1 MNITVYLGANA
12 GNDPALRDAV
22 RALGRWIGESGNAL
36 VYGGSKNGLMGALA
50 ESVLAAGGRATGV
63 EPQVFVDQGFLYDEL
78 TELIVTRDFPER
90 KAKMLELG
98 DAFIAFPGG
107 TGTLEEIAEVM
118 SRVALGQLDAPCI
131 LYNLNGYYD
140 GLRTQLAHMIE
151 LGLSSEAR
159 QRGIYFADDLE
170 QIRQLLEGFPTK
182 GLQTAARRICVPAAH
197 KFHTCSLSSIF
208 SHAHVARE
216 NDFTF
221 LPPAGGGAARV
232 TRVGNG
238 GIGMWFVFALLSAV
252 FAALTSILAKVGIDG
267 VNSNLATAIRTMV
280 VLAMAW
286 GMVFVTNTQGGLTD
300 ISKKSWLFLIL
311 SGLATGASWLC
322 YYRALQ
328 IGEASKVVP
337 IDKLSV
343 VITLVLAFVF
353 LHERFTPKSLIGC
366 LLIGAGTLLMVL

>member
-36 VYGGSKNGLMGALA
+36 VYG
-50 ESVLAAGGRATGV
+50 ERAAGGRATGV

-170 QIRQLLEGFPTK
+170 QIRQLLD
-182 GLQTAARRICVPAAH
+182 PA
-197 KFHTCSLSSIF
+197 C
-208 SHAHVARE
+208 
-216 NDFTF
+216 
-221 LPPAGGGAARV
+221 AG
-232 TRVGNG
+232 
-238 GIGMWFVFALLSAV
+238 
-252 FAALTSILAKVGIDG
+252 
-267 VNSNLATAIRTMV
+267 
-280 VLAMAW
+280 
-286 GMVFVTNTQGGLTD
+286 
-300 ISKKSWLFLIL
+300 
-311 SGLATGASWLC
+311 
-322 YYRALQ
+322 
-328 IGEASKVVP
+328 
-337 IDKLSV
+337 
-343 VITLVLAFVF
+343 
-353 LHERFTPKSLIGC
+353 
-366 LLIGAGTLLMVL
+366 